1 MIGEWTMYTYIDESG
16 SLAAPHCSTVTLAAV
31 KTPSPKAL
39 RWIVKRAMRGMQ
51 RKKSKRGR
59 PSELKFH
66 NATDNA
72 RAEVLE
78 ALSREQVEVYALS
91 VFKGAQI
98 IPHTPE
104 NYGILLCELLRMCGA
119 EHEHVAELVVDMP
132 FNTLQQRARLTAIV
146 RDTLDLDVE
155 PRYVDSVQNSYV
167 QLADFVVGADE
178 CQPARRAV
186 GGDALNNHVV
196 SGPAGGVFYVDSI
209 ILNLTGQRAI
219 GRRTVENDP
228 NLLPTRS
235 EFTQ

>member
-1 MIGEWTMYTYIDESG
+1 MLTLKMIGEWTMYTYIDESG

-146 RDTLDLDVE
+146 RDTLNLDVE
-155 PRYVDSVQNSYV
+155 PRYVDSVQNPYV
-167 QLADFVVGADE
+167 QLADFVVGAVH
-178 CQPARRAV
+178 AKHT
-186 GGDALNNHVV
+186 GHN
-196 SGPAGGVFYVDSI
+196 SVFYQFIRPRI
-209 ILNLTGQRAI
+209 ISDQLVAWGTLRHEWMERN
-219 GRRTVENDP
+219 RRK
-228 NLLPTRS
+228 
-235 EFTQ
+235 